1 MPGLSFN
8 FDSYCQAERE
18 RIEQAVRALAPMPPD
33 RSLRDLGVSLPLK
46 EAWVR
51 GSVDTVLAKVDEVTR
66 STVEIGNRF
75 LAKPAADPSRM
86 KRFYWVVENPAPDVR
101 CALDIG
107 LCLVPFDASLGNLV
121 LTQQVLRLG
130 EDEFAYW
137 GVD

>member
-8 FDSYCQAERE
+8 FDSYREAECE
-18 RIEQAVRALAPMPPD
+18 RIEQTIRSLAPMPSD
-33 RSLRDLGVSLPLK
+33 RSLRDLGISLPLK
-46 EAWVR
+46 EAWAR
-51 GSVDTVLAKVDEVTR
+51 GDVDTVLARVDEVTR

-86 KRFYWVVENPAPDVR
+86 KRFYWVVEHPDPNVR

-107 LCLVPFDASLGNLV
+107 LCLVPFDTSLGNLV